1 MNRCAAVKKKG
12 STEQCTA
19 KRLSRHELCGRH
31 AKMKKPVLWSDVHK
45 REANGIVKFQALL
58 RGWLIRKYLK
68 LCGKGVLC
76 RKDLVNDE
84 DLVTFEDK
92 SKQYPLDYFS
102 IEENGKVWW
111 FDFETIYRWC
121 CQSHRPVN
129 PYSKTPLTIEDR
141 KRIFE
146 VWGCRQRTRMPLP
159 KESIIHIERVQSR
172 WNLLCQIFENY
183 GFSDLHPNMF
193 ANLAKIDYYSVLRMI
208 DDDMR
213 VSVSDK
219 AHYKQRITMLASNG
233 IRCITNMDSH
243 HYIRSTLMTLLIML
257 SKPKDPY
264 ILVFIILSALH
275 RC

>member
-1 MNRCAAVKKKG
+1 MAVKKKG
-12 STEQCTA
+12 STDQCSVKALYGHT
-19 KRLSRHELCGRH
+19 LCGRH
-31 AKMKKPVLWSDVHK
+31 AKMKKPILWSEVHK
-45 REANGIVKFQALL
+45 RESTGFIKFQALF
-58 RGWLIRKYLK
+58 RGWLIRKFLK

-92 SKQYPLDYFS
+92 SKQYPFDYFS

-111 FDFETIYRWC
+111 FDFDTIYRWS
-121 CQSHRPVN
+121 CQSHHPIN

-146 VWGCRQRTRMPLP
+146 LWGYRQRTRMTLP
-159 KESIIHIERVQSR
+159 KESVIHIERVQGR

-193 ANLAKIDYYSVLRMI
+193 ANMAKINYYDMIRLI
-208 DDDMR
+208 DDDVR

-219 AHYKQRITMLASNG
+219 AHYKDRITKLASTA
-233 IRCITNMDSH
+233 IRCIRSMETH
-243 HYIRSTLMTLLIML
+243 QYIRFNLMTLLLML

-264 ILVFIILSALH
+264 IMVFIVLSALH